1 VGNFTKKVYLF
12 CDEFTNYNDTEIG
25 ITTIKLLNALGYEV
39 ILPEHAESGRTYLS
53 KGFVKEAMKLA
64 NRNVRAL
71 SSLITEET
79 PLIGIE
85 PSAILTLRD
94 EYLTLTDKTLRADA
108 QRLARHSFLIDEFIV
123 QEMMNGRIREEQF
136 TQETKSIKLHGHCY
150 QKAFHLVGFT
160 EKMLSLPTNYNVEVI
175 PSGCCGMAGSF
186 GYEKEHYDVSMK
198 VAELVLL
205 PNLRNTDNETL
216 VAAGGTSCRHQIK
229 DGLGRIAF
237 HPAEILYRAL
247 AK

>member
-1 VGNFTKKVYLF
+1 
-12 CDEFTNYNDTEIG
+12 
-25 ITTIKLLNALGYEV
+25 LNALGYQV
-39 ILPEHAESGRTYLS
+39 IIPEHAESGRTYLS
-53 KGFVKEAMKLA
+53 KGFVKEAKKLA
-64 NRNVRAL
+64 DRNVRAL
-71 SSLITEET
+71 RPLITEDT

-85 PSAILTLRD
+85 PSAILTFRD
-94 EYLTLTDKTLRADA
+94 EYLTLTDKELRNDA
-108 QRLARHSFLIDEFIV
+108 QRLAKYSFSIDEFIV
-123 QEMMNGRIREEQF
+123 QEMAKGNIREEQF
-136 TQETKSIKLHGHCY
+136 TQESKHIKLHGHCY

-160 EKMLSLPTNYNVEVI
+160 EKMLSFPTNYKVEVI

-205 PNLRNTDNETL
+205 PNLRQTDQETL

-229 DGLGRIAF
+229 DGLGRMSF
-237 HPAEILYRAL
+237 HPAEILYHAL